1 MKSCHILAYSF
12 LFLIT
17 FQTASCQVTGCC
29 SFKNSITS
37 DPAIPGE
44 LFIFA
49 GPIDNTT
56 WFNKEWLLADLSL
69 SNGEIARNRYIK
81 YNGLLDELL
90 LREPESSIIVKL
102 DKSAIL
108 QFHFLNNQG
117 DTTVYFR
124 RLNVKRDL
132 VPDSTEIFGE
142 EIYRGK
148 LSLYVFHTF
157 YIERREVSAKNGVY
171 FQNDIYTEVPIYYFR
186 FMNNKTIGMKSL
198 NRKSLYVIAPEKK
211 EEIDN
216 YYKKNKPGKNFDKS
230 GLIRLTQFLS
240 SIVNQ

>member
-1 MKSCHILAYSF
+1 MKSCHILAYSLLF
-12 LFLIT
+12 LFI
-17 FQTASCQVTGCC
+17 FQSAAGQINECC

-37 DPAIPGE
+37 DPPVPGE

-56 WFNKEWLLADLSL
+56 WYNKEWLLADLSL
-69 SNGEIARNRYIK
+69 SNGEIARNK
-81 YNGLLDELL
+81 YVKYSGLIDELL
-90 LREPESSIIVKL
+90 WREPESDRIVKL

-117 DTTVYFR
+117 DTSVYFR
-124 RLNVKRDL
+124 RLNIKRDL
-132 VPDSTEIFGE
+132 VPDSAEIFGE

-148 LSLYVFHTF
+148 LSLYVLHTF
-157 YIERREVSAKNGVY
+157 FIERREVSAKNGIY

-186 FMNNKTIGMKSL
+186 FLNNKTVGMKSL
-198 NRKSLYVIAPEKK
+198 NRKSLYVIAPENK
-211 EEIDN
+211 EEIDR
-216 YYKKNKPGKNFDKS
+216 YYKQNKPGKNFDKS

>member
-1 MKSCHILAYSF
+1 MKNRLFLAYTF

-17 FQTASCQVTGCC
+17 FQTASSQVEGCC
-29 SFKNSITS
+29 SFKNSIAS
-37 DPAIPGE
+37 YPAVPGE
-44 LFIFA
+44 LFNFT

-56 WFNKEWLLADLSL
+56 WFNKEWLLADVFL

-81 YNGLLDELL
+81 YSGLLDELL
-90 LREPESSIIVKL
+90 WLEPESDIIVKL

-108 QFHFLNNQG
+108 QFHFLNYHG
-117 DTTVYFR
+117 DTSIYFR

-148 LSLYVFHTF
+148 LSLYVLHTF
-157 YIERREVSAKNGVY
+157 FIERREISAKNGVY

-186 FMNNKTIGMKSL
+186 FMNNKTVGMKSL
-198 NRKSLYVIAPEKK
+198 NRKNLYVIAPEKK
-211 EEIDN
+211 EEIDL
-216 YYKKNKPGKNFDKS
+216 YYKQNKPGKSFNRS
-230 GLIRLTQFLS
+230 ELISLTQFLS
-240 SIVNQ
+240 SVVYQ